1 MLCGDRRCAEW
12 PFVRAVVAR
21 RSTVPRRFTRP
32 DVAARQLRLVRV
44 RTSSLSTWLCSSARA
59 SRAAA
64 RRQPLGRYRF
74 RATDRREPDRIM
86 RGLRAVGWAW
96 VVGRRAGR
104 GRPGRDRRRSTPS
117 TAGEPGRSAPGR
129 LPCNAPSSIA
139 CSTIVE
145 DNRAFSACG
154 RASSLTSRASRRR
167 PGPNICNAALAPSL
181 ADLRNAMLVER
192 SIPARAA
199 ASRLVSSPV
208 MILKQ
213 ISCVRLLGRQEPP
226 CAAPR
231 RNRYGHERSFRS
243 RPQTSPDAGHFAE
256 DPVAPSQ
263 TH

>member
-74 RATDRREPDRIM
+74 RATDRPRTRPHHEGSPGG
-86 RGLRAVGWAW
+86 GLG
-96 VVGRRAGR
+96 VGRRAARRAWAARTRPPPVHSEHRWGTGPLSPRPTSVQRPELDRLLDDR
-104 GRPGRDRRRSTPS
+104 GGQPG
-117 TAGEPGRSAPGR
+117 
-129 LPCNAPSSIA
+129 
-139 CSTIVE
+139 V
-145 DNRAFSACG
+145 SACG

-167 PGPNICNAALAPSL
+167 PGPNTCNAALAPSL